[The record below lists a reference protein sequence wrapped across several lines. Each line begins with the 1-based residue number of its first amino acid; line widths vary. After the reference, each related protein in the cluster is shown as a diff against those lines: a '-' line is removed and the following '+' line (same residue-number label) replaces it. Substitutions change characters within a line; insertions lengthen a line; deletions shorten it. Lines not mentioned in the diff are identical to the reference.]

1 MQAYQYQHGERP
13 LEGYTI
19 QHAIGRGGFGEVY
32 YALSDSGRQVA
43 LKAVQGYE
51 QIELRGVSQCMNL
64 KNPHLVTIFDV
75 RYNEQQRPFVI
86 MEYVSGPSLADL
98 LAESP
103 KGLGAQKAA
112 YFLREIAKGL
122 TFLHESGIVH
132 RDLKPGNIFYEAGYV
147 KIGDYGLSKA
157 MTPSCH
163 SGQTMTVGTV
173 HYMAPEIGAGS
184 YDKSIDIYALGVLL
198 YEMLRGSPPYSGSSV
213 GEILMKHLSAQPDL
227 TGIEEP
233 FASVIRRAMEKDPA
247 KRFQSVQEMVEA
259 VFGSG
264 EVRNSVSL
272 FAPNSLTMVAGKA
285 ATGVAAGAP
294 RTTSPKPPLVP
305 PVQQAPAPWP
315 RPTASPP
322 PIPPPILLPAAVPPA
337 VVPPM
342 PPRQAAQ
349 TWRGQVK
356 QTADGLRGRVMD
368 AADVQPAPPQV
379 AWGDENQCD
388 EAPLRPGQRRL
399 LAAITVLV
407 MGVGAGVLSSGAGSL
422 DEAAGR
428 IVLSVMMV
436 LFGAF
441 GARLARKFLD
451 LRTGPTLPWRLG
463 IGGTACIFAV
473 VPGLMMM
480 VVMDG
485 ALLRHG
491 FAKDMF
497 PTLGA
502 ICVVMFLLNWR
513 KMVARDRAKRVS
525 VNWAFAAGAM
535 GACFAAAMDG
545 SMALAAGVAAG
556 IALASQIVSSLAIDD
571 GPEAVAG
578 PSAPAPAEMVPGAR
592 TATIAVS
599 PCKRRVAA
607 LLCLG
612 GWFFGL
618 NGLQRFYV
626 GKIGTGLLWL
636 FTFGLLGLG
645 QLIDFIRIL
654 AGQFTDKRGGCLL
667 IWQNERELRAVAAA
681 PAAAPAGQAGRG
693 QTAVAARA
701 EVKAQRIGGGTWAG
715 PLLSVIGG
723 VILFAGVLIGLAVAA
738 NVPAMFA
745 AGLPDTS
752 LPWRLRGELGP
763 DWQSSLDTIV
773 IAVMGVVMVLAAMV
787 MIVGRRRLGGAA
799 MFRAVVGVFGLA
811 MTVASL
817 RGAMALVQW
826 QNVAEPLKGGYALRA
841 VGVFFNQMQEAPA
854 IFAAVLLLASMI
866 VLCWPAGGRKTVLG
880 NGRGQGV

>member
-64 KNPHLVTIFDV
+64 KSPHLVTIFDV
-75 RYNEQQRPFVI
+75 RYNEQGRPFVI
-86 MEYVSGPSLADL
+86 MEYVAGPSLADL
-98 LAESP
+98 LGEAP
-103 KGLGAQKAA
+103 KGLGPQKAA

-122 TFLHESGIVH
+122 TFLHECGIVH
-132 RDLKPGNIFYEAGYV
+132 RDLKPGNIFYEGGYV

-184 YDKSIDIYALGVLL
+184 YDRSIDIYALGVLL

-213 GEILMKHLSAQPDL
+213 GEILMKHLSAKPDL

-233 FASVIRRAMEKDPA
+233 FASTIARALEKDPA

-285 ATGVAAGAP
+285 AGAVAGGMP
-294 RTTSPKPPLVP
+294 HTTSPIAAP
-305 PVQQAPAPWP
+305 PVVE
-315 RPTASPP
+315 PP
-322 PIPPPILLPAAVPPA
+322 VLLPAAPPEVKITLA
-337 VVPPM
+337 E
-342 PPRQAAQ
+342 AA
-349 TWRGQVK
+349 GIVM
-356 QTADGLRGRVMD
+356 GLPNAKHNTKLNG
-368 AADVQPAPPQV
+368 
-379 AWGDENQCD
+379 AWGAEYQTD

-407 MGVGAGVLSSGAGSL
+407 MGTGAGVLSSGAGSL
-422 DEAAGR
+422 DAAYWR
-428 IVLSVMMV
+428 IVLAVMMV
-436 LFGAF
+436 LAAAIGT
-441 GARLARKFLD
+441 RLARKLFD
-451 LRTGPTLPWRLG
+451 LRSGPTLPWRLG
-463 IGGTACIFAV
+463 IGGMASIFAAV
-473 VPGLMMM
+473 AGIVITVAME
-480 VVMDG
+480 G
-485 ALLRHG
+485 AIHQGRYEGYLL
-491 FAKDMF
+491 

-502 ICVVMFLLNWR
+502 ICIVMFLLNWR
-513 KMVARDRAKRVS
+513 KMVARDRDKRIS

-556 IALASQIVSSLAIDD
+556 IALASQIINSLAIDD
-571 GPEAVAG
+571 GPEALAG
-578 PSAPAPAEMVPGAR
+578 SSAPAPADAVAHRR
-592 TATIAVS
+592 TATVAVS
-599 PCKRRVAA
+599 PHKRLYAI

-612 GWFFGL
+612 HFVGI

-636 FTFGLLGLG
+636 FTFGLLGIG

-654 AGQFTDKRGGCLL
+654 VGQFTDKQGSPLL
-667 IWQNERELRAVAAA
+667 MWTSRRELLAVGV
-681 PAAAPAGQAGRG
+681 AAPAGAGNG
-693 QTAVAARA
+693 PAVAARA
-701 EVKAQRIGGGTWAG
+701 EIKAQRLGGGTWAG
-715 PLLSVIGG
+715 SLLSVIGG

-738 NVPAMFA
+738 NLPAMLA

-752 LPWRLRGELGP
+752 LPWRLQGELGP
-763 DWQSSLDTIV
+763 GWQAAMDTIV
-773 IAVMGVVMVLAAMV
+773 IAVMGIVMVLAAMV
-787 MIVGRRRLGGAA
+787 MIVARRRSGGAA
-799 MFRAVVGVFGLA
+799 MFRAVVGIFGLA

-826 QNVAEPLKGGYALRA
+826 QNVAEPVKRGYPLRA
-841 VGVFFNQMQEAPA
+841 VGVFFSQMQEAPA

-866 VLCWPAGGRKTVLG
+866 VLCWPAERRRTVLD
-880 NGRGQGV
+880 NGRV

>member
-64 KNPHLVTIFDV
+64 KSPHLVTIFDV
-75 RYNEQQRPFVI
+75 RYNEQGRPFVI
-86 MEYVSGPSLADL
+86 MEYVAGPSLADL
-98 LAESP
+98 LGEAP
-103 KGLGAQKAA
+103 KGLGPQKAA

-122 TFLHESGIVH
+122 TFLHECGIVH
-132 RDLKPGNIFYEAGYV
+132 RDLKPGNIFYEGGYV

-184 YDKSIDIYALGVLL
+184 YDRSIDIYALGVLL

-213 GEILMKHLSAQPDL
+213 GEILMKHLSAKPDL

-233 FASVIRRAMEKDPA
+233 FASTIARALEKDPA

-285 ATGVAAGAP
+285 AGAVAGGMP
-294 RTTSPKPPLVP
+294 RTTSPIAAP
-305 PVQQAPAPWP
+305 PVVE
-315 RPTASPP
+315 PP
-322 PIPPPILLPAAVPPA
+322 VLLPAAV
-337 VVPPM
+337 PM
-342 PPRQAAQ
+342 PPRQAAEAF
-349 TWRGQVK
+349 RGQVK
-356 QTADGLRGRVMD
+356 QSADALREQVRHAPGVR
-368 AADVQPAPPQV
+368 ADTPQV
-379 AWGDENQCD
+379 AWGDDNQRG
-388 EAPLRPGQRRL
+388 EYPLRSGQRRL
-399 LAAITVLV
+399 LAAITGAV
-407 MGVGAGVLSSGAGSL
+407 MGVGAGILSSGGGSL
-422 DEAAGR
+422 DEAYWR
-428 IVLSVMMV
+428 IVLAVMMV
-436 LFGAF
+436 LAGSL
-441 GARLARKFLD
+441 GTGLARKFFA
-451 LRTGPTLPWRLG
+451 LRGGPTLPWRLG
-463 IGGTACIFAV
+463 IGGMASIFAAV
-473 VPGLMMM
+473 AAFV
-480 VVMDG
+480 G
-485 ALLRHG
+485 ATLVEG
-491 FAKDMF
+491 TPYSFGKDLS

-513 KMVARDRAKRVS
+513 KMVARDRDKRIS
-525 VNWAFAAGAM
+525 INWAFAAGAL

-556 IALASQIVSSLAIDD
+556 IALASQIINSLAIDD
-571 GPEAVAG
+571 GPEALAG
-578 PSAPAPAEMVPGAR
+578 SGAPAPGDAVAHRR
-592 TATIAVS
+592 TATVAVS
-599 PCKRRVAA
+599 PHKRLYAG
-607 LLCLG
+607 LMCLG
-612 GWFFGL
+612 WFVGI

-636 FTFGLLGLG
+636 FTFGLLGIG

-654 AGQFTDKRGGCLL
+654 VGQFTDKQGSPLL
-667 IWQNERELRAVAAA
+667 MWTSRRELLAVGV
-681 PAAAPAGQAGRG
+681 AAPAGAGNG
-693 QTAVAARA
+693 PAVAARA
-701 EVKAQRIGGGTWAG
+701 EIKAQRLGGGTWAG
-715 PLLSVIGG
+715 SLLSVIGG

-738 NVPAMFA
+738 NLPAMLA

-752 LPWRLRGELGP
+752 LPWRLQGELGP
-763 DWQSSLDTIV
+763 GWQAAMDTIV
-773 IAVMGVVMVLAAMV
+773 IAVMGIVMVLAAMV
-787 MIVGRRRLGGAA
+787 MIVARRRSGGAA
-799 MFRAVVGVFGLA
+799 MFRAVVGIFGLA

-826 QNVAEPLKGGYALRA
+826 QNVAEPLKRGYPLRA
-841 VGVFFNQMQEAPA
+841 VGVFFSQMQEAPA

-866 VLCWPAGGRKTVLG
+866 VLCWPAERRRTVLD
-880 NGRGQGV
+880 NGRV

>member
-32 YALSDSGRQVA
+32 YVLSDSGRQVA

-64 KNPHLVTIFDV
+64 KSPHLVTIFDV
-75 RYNEQQRPFVI
+75 RYNDKGRPFVI
-86 MEYVSGPSLADL
+86 MEYVAGPSLADL
-98 LAESP
+98 LAEAP
-103 KGLGAQKAA
+103 KGLGPQKAA

-132 RDLKPGNIFYEAGYV
+132 RDLKPGNIFYEGGYV

-184 YDKSIDIYALGVLL
+184 YDRSIDIYALGVLL
-198 YEMLRGSPPYSGSSV
+198 YEMLRGGPPYSGSSV
-213 GEILMKHLSAQPDL
+213 GEILMKHLSARPDL

-233 FASVIRRAMEKDPA
+233 FASTISRALEKDPA

-259 VFGSG
+259 VFGSDD
-264 EVRNSVSL
+264 VRNSVSI

-285 ATGVAAGAP
+285 AGAVAGPAP
-294 RTTSPKPPLVP
+294 HTTSPKLAP
-305 PVQQAPAPWP
+305 PVAQ
-315 RPTASPP
+315 
-322 PIPPPILLPAAVPPA
+322 PPILLPAAVPP
-337 VVPPM
+337 VRESPKPPM
-342 PPRQAAQ
+342 PPALVEAGRGPAWRAGGWPAGAQ
-349 TWRGQVK
+349 REQSPSLTEATGV
-356 QTADGLRGRVMD
+356 AVGR
-368 AADVQPAPPQV
+368 AIAC
-379 AWGDENQCD
+379 AWGAEYQTD

-407 MGVGAGVLSSGAGSL
+407 MGVGAGVLSSGGGSL
-422 DEAAGR
+422 DAAYWR
-428 IVLSVMMV
+428 IVLAVMMV
-436 LFGAF
+436 AAGAI
-441 GARLARKFLD
+441 GARLARKLFD
-451 LRTGPTLPWRLG
+451 LRSDPTLPWRLG
-463 IGGTACIFAV
+463 IGGMASIFAV
-473 VPGLMMM
+473 VAAFVG
-480 VVMDG
+480 VVLTDPRPHPSLSG
-485 ALLRHG
+485 
-491 FAKDMF
+491 
-497 PTLGA
+497 TLGA
-502 ICVVMFLLNWR
+502 VCIVMFLLNWR
-513 KMVARDRAKRVS
+513 NMVARDRAKRIS

-535 GACFAAAMDG
+535 GACFAAAIDG

-571 GPEAVAG
+571 GPDALAG
-578 PSAPAPAEMVPGAR
+578 SSAPAPADAVAYRR
-592 TATIAVS
+592 TATVAVS
-599 PCKRRVAA
+599 PHKRIYAI

-612 GWFFGL
+612 WFVGL

-636 FTFGLLGLG
+636 FTFGLFGIG

-654 AGQFTDKRGGCLL
+654 VGQFTDKQGRPLL
-667 IWQNERELRAVAAA
+667 MWHGQHNLRAVAS
-681 PAAAPAGQAGRG
+681 PIPAGAGEP
-693 QTAVAARA
+693 TVAARQ
-701 EVKAQRIGGGTWAG
+701 EVMAARIGGGNFVG
-715 PLLSVIGG
+715 PLLSLIGG

-738 NVPAMFA
+738 NVPAMLA

-752 LPWRLRGELGP
+752 LPWRLQGELGP
-763 DWQSSLDTIV
+763 GWQAALDTIV
-773 IAVMGVVMVLAAMV
+773 IAVMAVVMVLAAMV
-787 MIVGRRRLGGAA
+787 MIVARRRSGGAA

-826 QNVAEPLKGGYALRA
+826 QNVADPVKRGYPLRA
-841 VGVFFNQMQEAPA
+841 VGVFFSQMQEAPA

-866 VLCWPAGGRKTVLG
+866 VLCWPAERRRTVLG
-880 NGRGQGV
+880 NGRP

>member
-122 TFLHESGIVH
+122 TFLHECGIVH

-285 ATGVAAGAP
+285 AAAVAAGAP
-294 RTTSPKPPLVP
+294 RMTSPKPPLVP

-315 RPTASPP
+315 RPAASPP

-342 PPRQAAQ
+342 PPRQPVQA
-349 TWRGQVK
+349 WRGQVK

-368 AADVQPAPPQV
+368 AAALEAATPQV
-379 AWGDENQCD
+379 AWGDENQRD

-513 KMVARDRAKRVS
+513 KMIARDRAKRLS
-525 VNWAFAAGAM
+525 VNWAFFAGAM

-571 GPEAVAG
+571 GVEAVAG
-578 PSAPAPAEMVPGAR
+578 SGAPAPAEIAPGAR

-599 PCKRRVAA
+599 PCKRLYAA
-607 LLCLG
+607 LWCLG
-612 GWFFGL
+612 WCVGL
-618 NGLQRFYV
+618 SGLQRFYV

-636 FTFGLLGLG
+636 LTGGLLGIG
-645 QLIDFIRIL
+645 QLVDVIRIL
-654 AGQFTDKRGGCLL
+654 AGQFTDKHGGCLL
-667 IWQNERELRAVAAA
+667 IWENQRELRAVAAA
-681 PAAAPAGQAGRG
+681 PAAAGRD
-693 QTAVAARA
+693 QPAVAARA
-701 EVKAQRIGGGTWAG
+701 EVKVARVGGGTWAG

-723 VILFAGVLIGLAVAA
+723 AILFAGVLIGLAVAA
-738 NVPAMFA
+738 NVPAMLA

-752 LPWRLRGELGP
+752 LTWRLQGELGP

-773 IAVMGVVMVLAAMV
+773 IAVMGVVMVLAALV

-817 RGAMALVQW
+817 RGAFALVQW
-826 QNVAEPLKGGYALRA
+826 QNVAEPLNRGYPLRA

-866 VLCWPAGGRKTVLG
+866 VLCWPAERRRTVLG
-880 NGRGQGV
+880 EARGQGV